1 MCIRMKN
8 LMLMPFQILIAN
20 RKCHLFLLSVGH
32 LIQHYLL
39 KYLWLLLNRCC
50 LYLEYSLKTQL
61 PFLLSPC
68 AIIFSYMFLN
78 LLMFLISYFLF
89 FFIFIVYSVFY
100 LAFLFFIRQI
110 FVFLQFGN
118 FFIIDFYALKV

>member
-1 MCIRMKN
+1 MCIKMKN

-39 KYLWLLLNRCC
+39 NYLWLLLNRCC

-78 LLMFLISYFLF
+78 LSMFLISYFF
-89 FFIFIVYSVFY
+89 FIVYSVFY
-100 LAFLFFIRQI
+100 PAFFFFIRQI
-110 FVFLQFGN
+110 YFFYNLVTFLLLTFMP
-118 FFIIDFYALKV
+118 

>member
-20 RKCHLFLLSVGH
+20 GKCHLFLLSVGH

-39 KYLWLLLNRCC
+39 NYLWLLLNRCC
-50 LYLEYSLKTQL
+50 LYLEYSLKNQL

-78 LLMFLISYFLF
+78 LSMFLISYFSLLFTMFFTRLSFFLLDKYLF
-89 FFIFIVYSVFY
+89 FYNLVT
-100 LAFLFFIRQI
+100 FLLLTFMP
-110 FVFLQFGN
+110 
-118 FFIIDFYALKV
+118 

>member
-20 RKCHLFLLSVGH
+20 GKCHLFLLSVWH

-39 KYLWLLLNRCC
+39 NYLWLLLNRCC

-78 LLMFLISYFLF
+78 LSMFLISYFSLLFTVFFTRLSFFLLDKYLF
-89 FFIFIVYSVFY
+89 FYNLVT
-100 LAFLFFIRQI
+100 FLLLTFMS
-110 FVFLQFGN
+110 
-118 FFIIDFYALKV
+118 

>member
-20 RKCHLFLLSVGH
+20 RKCHLFLLCLEH
-32 LIQHYLL
+32 LMQHYLL
-39 KYLWLLLNRCC
+39 NYLWLLLNRCC

-68 AIIFSYMFLN
+68 AIIFFLYVLKYIN
-78 LLMFLISYFLF
+78 VSYFLF
-89 FFIFIVYSVFY
+89 FFIVYSVFY
-100 LAFLFFIRQI
+100 LAYLFFIRQI

>member
-1 MCIRMKN
+1 MFIMCIRMKN

-20 RKCHLFLLSVGH
+20 RKYHLFLLCVEH
-32 LIQHYLL
+32 LMQHYLL
-39 KYLWLLLNRCC
+39 NYLWLLLNRCC

-78 LLMFLISYFLF
+78 LLIFLIFLYCLQCFLPGFPFFLLDKYLF
-89 FFIFIVYSVFY
+89 FYNLVT
-100 LAFLFFIRQI
+100 FLLLTFMP
-110 FVFLQFGN
+110 
-118 FFIIDFYALKV
+118 

>member
-8 LMLMPFQILIAN
+8 LMLMPFPILIAN
-20 RKCHLFLLSVGH
+20 RKCHLFLLCVEH
-32 LIQHYLL
+32 LMQHYFLN
-39 KYLWLLLNRCC
+39 YLWLLLNRCC

-61 PFLLSPC
+61 SFLLSPC
-68 AIIFSYMFLN
+68 AIIFFLYVLKFIN
-78 LLMFLISYFLF
+78 ISYFSLLF
-89 FFIFIVYSVFY
+89 TGFFTWLSF
-100 LAFLFFIRQI
+100 FFIRQI

>member
-20 RKCHLFLLSVGH
+20 RKCHLFLLCVGH
-32 LIQHYLL
+32 LMQHYLL
-39 KYLWLLLNRCC
+39 NYLWLLLNRCC

-61 PFLLSPC
+61 SFLLSPC
-68 AIIFSYMFLN
+68 AIIFSYMFL
-78 LLMFLISYFLF
+78 F
-89 FFIFIVYSVFY
+89 FFIVYSVFY
-100 LAFLFFIRQI
+100 PSFLFFIRQI